1 MSAEYTIKF
10 SLRLD
15 APVFRAIEQ
24 EADHKGREVVE
35 HIQRILGDYA
45 SKNNLMKEEEIKEY
59 ELRWGLVDRACDLAV
74 EREHKIGFEETIIGD
89 AIKDCE
95 ADEKW
100 LASYEKYV
108 QDNPYKH
115 GNPRKGL
122 INRELGRQIKIKMKA
137 VAIKGPDGK
146 PKKKPVTGSIVQSY
160 TLLRKV

>member
-59 ELRWGLVDRACDLAV
+59 ELRWASLSARATLQSKGSTRLGLKRL
-74 EREHKIGFEETIIGD
+74 
-89 AIKDCE
+89 
-95 ADEKW
+95 
-100 LASYEKYV
+100 
-108 QDNPYKH
+108 
-115 GNPRKGL
+115 
-122 INRELGRQIKIKMKA
+122 
-137 VAIKGPDGK
+137 
-146 PKKKPVTGSIVQSY
+146 
-160 TLLRKV
+160 